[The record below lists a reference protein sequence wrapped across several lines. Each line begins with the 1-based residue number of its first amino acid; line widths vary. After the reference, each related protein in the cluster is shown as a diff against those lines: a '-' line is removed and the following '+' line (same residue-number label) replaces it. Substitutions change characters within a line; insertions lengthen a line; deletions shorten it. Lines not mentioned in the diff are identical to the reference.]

1 MAKVKTGPK
10 VKRKLGGV
18 PAKARKVDSLAEQIG
33 ASTAVIVTDYRGMTV
48 HDLQDLRRR
57 LQPKGVEYHIVKNS
71 LFRRAADQAGRRLG
85 DMMVGP
91 TAVALGTIDEVELAK
106 GIVDETRT
114 LRTLKIMGA
123 WVGGRVMKA
132 EDVQSLAKLPPLA
145 QLQGT
150 FVGTLQAP
158 LASIVGTLTAAHA
171 QLIRVMNAKGNA

>member
-10 VKRKLGGV
+10 VKRKLGGI
-18 PAKARKVDSLAEQIG
+18 PAKARQVDSLAEQIG
-33 ASTAVIVTDYRGMTV
+33 ASTAVIVTEYRGMTV

-57 LQPKGVEYHIVKNS
+57 LRPKGVEYHIVKNS
-71 LFRRAADQAGRRLG
+71 LFRRAADQAGRTLG

-150 FVGTLQAP
+150 LVGTLQAP